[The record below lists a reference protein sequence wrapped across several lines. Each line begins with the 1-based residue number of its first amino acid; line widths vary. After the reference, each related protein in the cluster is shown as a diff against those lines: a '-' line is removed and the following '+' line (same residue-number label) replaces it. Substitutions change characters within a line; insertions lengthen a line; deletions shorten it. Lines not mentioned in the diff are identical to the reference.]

1 MKQIFVTS
9 FNLFKK
15 ALTYD
20 AICAKVRPH
29 REHILVVADEVDDF
43 LTLRGLVLIY
53 ERNQR
58 RRSAGRS
65 G

>member
-1 MKQIFVTS
+1 MA
-9 FNLFKK
+9 NLIGR
-15 ALTYD
+15 ACTE
-20 AICAKVRPH
+20 V
-29 REHILVVADEVDDF
+29 DEVDDF